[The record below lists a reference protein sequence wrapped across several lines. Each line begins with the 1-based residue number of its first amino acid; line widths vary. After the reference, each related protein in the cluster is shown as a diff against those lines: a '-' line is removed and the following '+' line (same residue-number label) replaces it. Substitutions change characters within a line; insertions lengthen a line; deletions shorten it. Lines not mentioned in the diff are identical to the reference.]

1 MNSKKWYA
9 SKTLWG
15 AALASVAGLAGLF
28 GYTVSPDD
36 VANIEQAAVSIVSIV
51 GGLVAAYGRIAA
63 TKAIK

>member
-15 AALASVAGLAGLF
+15 AALAAVAGLAGLF
-28 GYTVSPDD
+28 GYTVSPDE